1 LVVAAAGNDGSSGL
15 WTYGHPAAETDA
27 IAVGSTDNK
36 HSLGAELKLNVNI
49 RVDKQ
54 GSTSTVGESSQS

>member
-1 LVVAAAGNDGSSGL
+1 VVAAAGNDGSSGL

-36 HSLGAELKLNVNI
+36 YSLGAELKLNVNI